1 MPQPNAESDRTRLLE
16 STAPLERMAFFRGEL
31 QLQDEAM
38 AVLAPYS
45 KAFVT
50 YAKDYADQLYAKFDR
65 FAQTQLMLHMES
77 SPGRLRRSWEYWFR
91 ALWTSGL
98 DERFINMVW
107 RSGVLHV
114 ALGIDQRFIDL
125 AYGYTRRY
133 CRDMAER
140 EVPIPELRKVLRTVD
155 ALLDFCML
163 LGTDAFISSTQRC
176 DTEVMMGVA
185 HQLRNPLTVIGGNA
199 MRIRRSQDTC
209 ADAHDHS
216 QAILEEAFR
225 LERLVKAVGT
235 YVNILNLKPVF
246 EICSVPLLM
255 LETLQILRPEYPSHD
270 FEPELTLAEN
280 NALVRG
286 DERCLRPLFL
296 QTLRNCLEALDKAKP
311 RLRIASRPSTATPG
325 FLQIEIENSG
335 PSPDPDMIAVLFEPF
350 YSTRPLGTG
359 FGLPIARL
367 AAKKCM
373 GSVTLT
379 ATPQGGRYTILLA
392 LPGAAGESEF
402 FTGD

>member
-1 MPQPNAESDRTRLLE
+1 MPQPLAEPEHTRLLK
-16 STAPLERMAFFRGEL
+16 STAPLERMAYFRSEL

-38 AVLAPYS
+38 AVLAPYRDV
-45 KAFVT
+45 FVT

-114 ALGIDQRFIDL
+114 SLGIDQRFIDL
-125 AYGYTRRY
+125 AYGYTRSY

-140 EVPIPELRKVLRTVD
+140 EVPLPELRKVLRTVD

-163 LGTDAFISSTQRC
+163 LATDSFISSTQRC

-199 MRIRRSQDTC
+199 MRINRSRNSC

-216 QAILEEAFR
+216 QVILEEAVR
-225 LERLVKAVGT
+225 LEQLVKAVGI
-235 YVNILNLKPVF
+235 YVDILNLKPEF
-246 EICSVPLLM
+246 QICSVLQLM
-255 LETLQILRPEYPSHD
+255 LETLQELRPEYPSPD
-270 FEPELTLAEN
+270 FEPALELAEN

-296 QTLRNCLEALDKAKP
+296 QTLRNSLQALDKVNPK
-311 RLRIASRPSTATPG
+311 LRIASRPSTATHG
-325 FLQIEIENSG
+325 FLQIEIDNSG
-335 PSPDPDMIAVLFEPF
+335 PSPNPDMIEALFEPF

-367 AAKKCM
+367 AAKKSM
-373 GSVTLT
+373 GSVMLT

-392 LPGAAGESEF
+392 LPGAAGESVL
-402 FTGD
+402 FTGG